1 MPVWKTLRSNMPK
14 VTPSS
19 PNAIDLGAPVKNLN
33 LRYMRSV
40 KTMTFTGT
48 VRSHEKITSYNIILT
63 FLRVNEHENLT
74 EEEIS
79 QGFQPKPSLA
89 DNELQV
95 RCTCPSYR
103 FRFDRANRD
112 HRAGTGARFP
122 MYVRKTNRY
131 PNNPRNLPSF
141 CPHVQEF
148 INYLL
153 ERGFIVD

>member
-1 MPVWKTLRSNMPK
+1 MPVWKTLRRNMPK

-19 PNAIDLGAPVKNLN
+19 PNRIDYGAKIDRLDLN
-33 LRYMRSV
+33 YMAGM
-40 KTMTFTGT
+40 KTLTFTGL
-48 VRSHEKITSYNIILT
+48 VHSHERPATYSMILVFKNVT
-63 FLRVNEHENLT
+63 AYENLT
-74 EEEIS
+74 EEEIE
-79 QGFQPKPSLA
+79 QGFQPKPSLSN
-89 DNELQV
+89 NELQV
-95 RCTCPSYR
+95 RCSCPSYR

-112 HRAGTGARFP
+112 HHAGTGARFP
-122 MYVRKTNRY
+122 TYIRKTNRR